1 MTTVV
6 PSAQRTEFFQ
16 QLKQV
21 CVPLSQLALRT
32 KDQQVDAKQV
42 LRLLDSLISLWTTQA
57 NNDGSILDDKL
68 ADYVFF
74 PLSHLLRDRDR
85 YSVRVIEAVVRL
97 LRELIQHGWKAKASP
112 QLFQQLLVFLSFT
125 IGGVPGQPNRQ
136 DLPEETVIEGFRTL
150 AALIRIAQPS
160 HLAASAIPA
169 LGHSITVMLDGVTEN
184 VVSSIQIEAVQCL
197 QAVFTTV
204 KDNTVLAQFL
214 PGTVSALTKVL
225 SPPLANQTQRRVLLG
240 CLEVLR
246 LVLITVLGDLKV
258 RGILKKLEDSSGSRG
273 EPASESSDSDAPRE
287 LTPAWLKATAAQIKI
302 ALSAVLKLR
311 AHESEDIQSAIHRLC
326 IGLLDECHASLA
338 NCQPIL
344 VESAMMLEDGD
355 VTSSHLQTGLHD
367 LADIYPEIKESIKTG
382 LHNWIT
388 SLPRVMQSNDERIR
402 QLAIRSILRG
412 SKLAA
417 ALHMN
422 QSNFDNAL
430 GSSLRDSIIT
440 LIKASKPPKITGE
453 LIGEDMSMG
462 SSLAK
467 PGMELATYYPV
478 LLDSEGQKMTR
489 NEVKTLISR
498 IGTSA
503 QQVELANLMLGHIRD
518 SEGVDRIASFW
529 LAFELLKSSYAQSSD
544 LDDLFD
550 LSSLGESKSQDQAF
564 QELYDFSASVLAAH
578 ADSMENDWQLE
589 AIALEVAAFA
599 ASRLKLDFRPELI
612 DVLYPVTTFLGSQVP
627 QLRRHAITTLNIL
640 AASCGYESVSELIV
654 DNADYMVNSISLQLD
669 TSEISPTSTK
679 VLTMVIR
686 LTGPK
691 LIPYLDDTIASIFS
705 ALDAYHGYPAFVESL
720 FSVLSEVVTQGVKS
734 DMLLLEDG
742 KSKPVDHRKRKPESK
757 GIPGILQTLE
767 KHLNRAKRSREDED
781 TLATTAHPSHPKR
794 PWALDKD
801 SAKEN
806 SEAASLLDTLQ
817 SPGTD
822 PTDPSADEQPSQ
834 IEKTIPPTP
843 TYHLLTRILSLTQHH
858 LTSPTPTLRKSL
870 LDLVA
875 TVSPALAPDEDAFL
889 PLVHAVWPVV
899 LARLRDP
906 EPYVSIAACRALAG
920 LCAAAGD
927 FLGARFKTE
936 WWAGGGPGGG
946 GMRGWVGKVKREAE
960 EVVGK
965 GKRAPRRIGMGMG
978 VGTSI
983 GGAGG
988 GDAKGILIPVRS
1000 RIGLVGGVGGG
1011 VGGGDGDEEVM
1022 VIRSSSAPFS
1032 SSSGGPAAL
1041 GRFAQASQVWE
1052 AVLGLLTAVVAYV
1065 RVDDDMFDD
1074 ILGLVADALPRHGE
1088 LREALET
1095 VNGDAVWLA
1104 LYERGMI
1111 EVEAREVPVAEGL
1124 GFEFARMGGMGRV
1137 RVGV

>member
-6 PSAQRTEFFQ
+6 PSTQRNEFFQ
-16 QLKQV
+16 QLKRL
-21 CVPLSQLALRT
+21 CVPLSQLALRP
-32 KDQQVDAKQV
+32 KDKPVDAREV
-42 LRLLDSLISLWTTQA
+42 LELLDSLIRLWTAQA
-57 NNDGSILDDKL
+57 NEDGSILDDTI

-85 YSVRVIEAVVRL
+85 YPVRVIEVIICL

-125 IGGVPGQPNRQ
+125 IGGAPGRPNRP
-136 DLPEETVIEGFRTL
+136 DLPEEVMIEGFRTL
-150 AALIRIAQPS
+150 TALIRIARPS
-160 HLAASAIPA
+160 HLAASIIPA
-169 LGHSITVMLDGVTEN
+169 LGHSITVMLDGITES
-184 VVSSIQIEAVQCL
+184 VVPSIQVEAVHCL
-197 QAVFTTV
+197 EAVFTTV
-204 KDNTVLAQFL
+204 RDNTVLAQFL

-225 SPPLANQTQRRVLLG
+225 SPPLARQTQRRVLLG
-240 CLEVLR
+240 CLGALR
-246 LVLITVLGDLKV
+246 LALINVLGDLKV
-258 RGILKKLEDSSGSRG
+258 RGILKSLENSSGSK
-273 EPASESSDSDAPRE
+273 EKHASEPVDSEAPGE
-287 LTPAWLKATAAQIKI
+287 LTSAWLKATAGQVKI

-311 AHESEDIQSAIHRLC
+311 AHESEDIQSALHRLC
-326 IGLLDECHASLA
+326 ICLLDECHASLA
-338 NCQPIL
+338 DCQPIL

-355 VTSSHLQTGLHD
+355 VTSSRLQTSLQD
-367 LADIYPEIKESIKTG
+367 LADVYPEVRENVRTG

-388 SLPRVMQSNDERIR
+388 SLPRVMQSNDERVR

-417 ALHMN
+417 ALHMD
-422 QSNFDNAL
+422 QSNLDYAL
-430 GSSLRDSIIT
+430 GTSLRDSIIT
-440 LIKASKPPKITGE
+440 LIKASKPPKISDE
-453 LIGEDMSMG
+453 LIGVDMSTG

-467 PGMELATYYPV
+467 PEIELATYNPV
-478 LLDSEGQKMTR
+478 LLDSEGHKTTR
-489 NEVKTLISR
+489 NEVKTLISS
-498 IGTSA
+498 IGSSV
-503 QQVELANLMLGHIRD
+503 QQVELASLMLGHIRD

-544 LDDLFD
+544 LNDLLD

-564 QELYDFSASVLAAH
+564 QELYDFSASVLTAH

-589 AIALEVAAFA
+589 AIALEVTAFA

-669 TSEISPTSTK
+669 TSDISPTSTK
-679 VLTMVIR
+679 VLAMVIR

-720 FSVLSEVVTQGVKS
+720 FSVLSEVVAQGVKS

-742 KSKPVDHRKRKPESK
+742 KSIPVDHRKKKPESK

-767 KHLNRAKRSREDED
+767 KHLDRTKRSKEDEVNL
-781 TLATTAHPSHPKR
+781 TTTAHLSHPKK
-794 PWALDKD
+794 PWGLDKD
-801 SAKEN
+801 KAQEK
-806 SEAASLLDTLQ
+806 SEAAALLDTLQ
-817 SPGTD
+817 NPPADPNEPSP
-822 PTDPSADEQPSQ
+822 DEQPNQ
-834 IEKTIPPTP
+834 IEKPRPPTP
-843 TYHLLTRILSLTQHH
+843 TYHLLTRILSHTQHH

-870 LDLVA
+870 LDMVA
-875 TVSPALAPDEDAFL
+875 AVSPALAPDEDAFL

-906 EPYVSIAACRALAG
+906 EPYVSAAACRALAG

-936 WWAGGGPGGG
+936 WWAGSGSGDGAGGG
-946 GMRGWVGKVKREAE
+946 GMRGWVKRVKREAE
-960 EVVGK
+960 AAVGK
-965 GKRAPRRIGMGMG
+965 RKRGPGGMGKGMGAVGSSVSG
-978 VGTSI
+978 VG
-983 GGAGG
+983 GGSTEE
-988 GDAKGILIPVRS
+988 ILIPVRS
-1000 RIGLVGGVGGG
+1000 RVGVGGG
-1011 VGGGDGDEEVM
+1011 AGGDGNEGVM
-1022 VIRSSSAPFS
+1022 VIRSSSPSAS
-1032 SSSGGPAAL
+1032 RSTEGPAAL

-1052 AVLGLLTAVVAYV
+1052 AVLGLLTAVVAHV

-1074 ILGLVADALPRHGE
+1074 ILGLVVDVLPRHEE
-1088 LREALET
+1088 LKEALET

-1104 LYERGMI
+1104 MYERGLI
-1111 EVEAREVPVAEGL
+1111 EVEGREVPVVEGL
-1124 GFEFARMGGMGRV
+1124 GFQFVRMDGMGTIK
-1137 RVGV
+1137 VGA